1 MMGLGATVGNWGNED
16 YFLVT
21 MFPVFVCQWWDYC
34 CVSWQSFFYPR
45 FAKVFLG
52 KPWVKFNSC
61 ACLGLKC
68 ILLTGRWSKIR
79 RLNEA
84 KMGSCPSVRTEVG
97 SFSMDI
103 IHRAA
108 WHWWEVN
115 RNITQMV
122 KHTDEILSSRMSSSC
137 QSVSS
142 IPSFSSG
149 QDESGWLIMTV

>member
-1 MMGLGATVGNWGNED
+1 MPLLETEVMSTLLLFPGNYVSSFCLSAVRLLLCVLAKFFFFTQGL
-16 YFLVT
+16 
-21 MFPVFVCQWWDYC
+21 
-34 CVSWQSFFYPR
+34 PR
-45 FAKVFLG
+45 FSF
-52 KPWVKFNSC
+52 FNSC

-84 KMGSCPSVRTEVG
+84 KMGSCPSVQTEVG
-97 SFSMDI
+97 SFSMDMV
-103 IHRAA
+103 HRAA

-137 QSVSS
+137 QCVSS
-142 IPSFSSG
+142 ILSFSSG
-149 QDESGWLIMTV
+149 QDESGWLIMTI